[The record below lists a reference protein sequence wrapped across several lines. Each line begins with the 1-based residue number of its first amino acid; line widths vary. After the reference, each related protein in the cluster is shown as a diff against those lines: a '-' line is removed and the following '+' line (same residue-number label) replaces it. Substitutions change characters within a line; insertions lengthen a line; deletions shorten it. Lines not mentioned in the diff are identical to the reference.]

1 MNTRSN
7 TCPFCGSSLLR
18 HVRHQGVYWFC
29 NSCYQE
35 VPSLTSMVMSR
46 RDKVGQQ
53 SRPLT
58 AVGS

>member
-1 MNTRSN
+1 MNNRSN
-7 TCPFCGSSLLR
+7 SCPFCGSSLLR
-18 HVRHQGVYWFC
+18 HIRHQGIYWFC
-29 NSCYQE
+29 SSCHQE